1 MSKLQQKVMAIFCCR
16 DCLNLAVLTL
26 HESGELPKLHKKW
39 WYDKGECAGE
49 ADGGVGC
56 MCETTNK
63 MHIA

>member
-16 DCLNLAVLTL
+16 DCLNLAVLKL

-49 ADGGVGC
+49 ADGGVG
-56 MCETTNK
+56 
-63 MHIA
+63 